1 MVTKKDG
8 PVKDAYNPFQ
18 PVRLQH
24 GMFSELTH
32 QVYLQLEAPLGSH
45 KNHKQLLILKL
56 CKNSMYSSR
65 GGLYRGKKRSCFRNN
80 LHQQLSE
87 AACSPGG
94 GGVFKKNC
102 TGMLK
107 VEFRISTISIPRE
120 AWFCDPSV
128 YQIATKIT

>member
-45 KNHKQLLILKL
+45 KNHTQLLILKL
-56 CKNSMYSSR
+56 CKNSMYSTR

-80 LHQQLSE
+80 LTPANLKQH
-87 AACSPGG
+87 AAPGG
-94 GGVFKKNC
+94 GGSSKKIVRGC
-102 TGMLK
+102 SK
-107 VEFRISTISIPRE
+107 
-120 AWFCDPSV
+120 
-128 YQIATKIT
+128 